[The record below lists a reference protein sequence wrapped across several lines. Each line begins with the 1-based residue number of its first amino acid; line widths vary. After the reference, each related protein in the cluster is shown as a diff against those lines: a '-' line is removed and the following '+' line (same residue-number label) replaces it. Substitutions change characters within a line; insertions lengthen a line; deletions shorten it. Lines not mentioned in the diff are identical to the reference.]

1 MTRSVFRF
9 APSPNGQLHLG
20 HALSALLNRDLA
32 RAAGGRFLVRIEDID
47 PGRSLPTFEAQI
59 LDDLGWLGLDWEKPV
74 RRQSEHM
81 REHERA
87 LDSLNRR
94 GLIYPCFCSRG
105 DIRAAVRMD
114 APRDPDG
121 APLYPGT
128 CRDLAAGERARHITR
143 GDPYVLRLNM
153 AKALAAIDAPLTWT
167 EVSEA
172 GQEVTIAADPEAW
185 GDVVLA
191 RRDVPTSYHLA
202 VVVDDAAQGVTHV
215 VRGKDLYFAT
225 AVHRVLQTLLGLPA
239 PVYRHHRLILDRAG
253 KKLSKSEGAES
264 LRTLRGTGTS
274 PADVRRMIGL
284 SIFET
289 SADSPSGAVRRR
301 ARPARQQL

>member
-1 MTRSVFRF
+1 MTRPVFRF

-59 LDDLGWLGLDWEKPV
+59 LDDLAWLGLDWEKPV
-74 RRQSEHM
+74 RRQSEHL

-87 LDSLNRR
+87 LDALNRR

-105 DIRAAVRMD
+105 DIRAAVPVD
-114 APRDPDG
+114 GPQDPDG
-121 APLYPGT
+121 APLYPGA
-128 CRDLAAGERARHITR
+128 CRDLSAGERARHITR

-153 AKALAAIDAPLTWT
+153 AKAIAEIDTPLTWT
-167 EVSEA
+167 EVSET
-172 GQEVTIAADPEAW
+172 GRDVTIAADPAAW

-225 AVHRVLQTLLGLPA
+225 AVHRVLQASLDLPA
-239 PVYRHHRLILDRAG
+239 PAYRHHRLILDRAG
-253 KKLSKSEGAES
+253 KKLSKSEGAVS

-274 PADVRRMIGL
+274 PADVRRMIG
-284 SIFET
+284 
-289 SADSPSGAVRRR
+289 V
-301 ARPARQQL
+301 

>member
-74 RRQSEHM
+74 RRQSEYL
-81 REHERA
+81 RDHERA
-87 LDSLNRR
+87 LDGLNRR

-105 DIRAAVRMD
+105 DIRAAAEED
-114 APRDPDG
+114 GPKDPDG

-128 CRDLAAGERARHITR
+128 CRDLTAGERARHITR
-143 GDPYVLRLNM
+143 DDPYVLRLNM
-153 AKALAAIDAPLTWT
+153 AKALAAIGAPLTWT
-167 EVSEA
+167 EISES
-172 GQEVTIAADPEAW
+172 GREVTITADPAAW

-225 AVHRVLQTLLGLPA
+225 AVHRVLQALLGLPA

-274 PADVRRMIGL
+274 PADVRRMIG
-284 SIFET
+284 
-289 SADSPSGAVRRR
+289 V
-301 ARPARQQL
+301 